1 MCAPARAALIEPGQ
15 GSTHGRGSPIDDERT
30 PASEPDRTPVSTE
43 HPRGRAAA
51 FLRPPARV
59 SYRRL
64 HRGRDGDLERM
75 VERVPCRASVD
86 MFGLTMDDF
95 VRRCARSCLSA
106 SSPTSPRR
114 RGHLHV
120 CAYCSFAGTAST
132 GQGATWRSRW
142 VMLPRRSPLIGPR
155 PRVPTTM
162 RSAPASL
169 ALSAVMSAA
178 FPAIAE

>member
-1 MCAPARAALIEPGQ
+1 MPQALPGGTCDRGWSLRPTYGTLGPMCAPVRAALIEPGQ

-95 VRRCARSCLSA
+95 VRRCGDHVCRRVLR
-106 SSPTSPRR
+106 PRR
-114 RGHLHV
+114 GGEVIFTFAPTAPSPEPRAPGRERRG
-120 CAYCSFAGTAST
+120 
-132 GQGATWRSRW
+132 GA
-142 VMLPRRSPLIGPR
+142 V
-155 PRVPTTM
+155 
-162 RSAPASL
+162 A
-169 ALSAVMSAA
+169 
-178 FPAIAE
+178 